1 MDHFDYLILGQGLA
15 GSTLAWQLIWRG
27 KSVCVVD
34 PVDEVTSSKIAA
46 GLLTPLTG
54 KRLVKTEGWD
64 DYWPLAKHF
73 YQQVERFTQA
83 SILTLAPMVRIFTE
97 QKELQRFE
105 AQLQVEPHLLRS
117 DPSSTLDPNDFE
129 QPHGSFEMPV
139 AGVLNCPEYLQ
150 ATRDYLRSQQRFLTD
165 RLDLSEDIE
174 LLRDRVYVP
183 RWKLTACQLISCTGH
198 QERRNPRLL
207 ADWLPAKGEILTLRI
222 PGLQETRVV
231 HRGIWLAR
239 CGNEIYRAGSTYEWK
254 ELDSA
259 PTQAGRELILK
270 RLKEFLKRDFEIVDH
285 RAAIR
290 PILRDLKPA
299 IGLAPDLPQLGFF
312 NGLGTKGALYAP
324 LVSLHFANFLIDATP
339 IPTQLSWTRFGSA
352 H

>member
-1 MDHFDYLILGQGLA
+1 
-15 GSTLAWQLIWRG
+15 
-27 KSVCVVD
+27 
-34 PVDEVTSSKIAA
+34 
-46 GLLTPLTG
+46 
-54 KRLVKTEGWD
+54 
-64 DYWPLAKHF
+64 
-73 YQQVERFTQA
+73 
-83 SILTLAPMVRIFTE
+83 
-97 QKELQRFE
+97 
-105 AQLQVEPHLLRS
+105 
-117 DPSSTLDPNDFE
+117 
-129 QPHGSFEMPV
+129 
-139 AGVLNCPEYLQ
+139 
-150 ATRDYLRSQQRFLTD
+150 
-165 RLDLSEDIE
+165 
-174 LLRDRVYVP
+174 
-183 RWKLTACQLISCTGH
+183 
-198 QERRNPRLL
+198 LL